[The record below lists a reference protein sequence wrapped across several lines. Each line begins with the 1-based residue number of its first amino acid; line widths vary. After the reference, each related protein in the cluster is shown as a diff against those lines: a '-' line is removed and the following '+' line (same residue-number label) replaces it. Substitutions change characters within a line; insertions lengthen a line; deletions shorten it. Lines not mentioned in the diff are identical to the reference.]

1 MPLLLVPVAV
11 LLLFAVWLVLLPL
24 SLWARYAAGRARRR
38 AQGWI
43 VGGNAW
49 LLAVSVPLFLLSAGI
64 ADRWLANALQ
74 DGVLGLLVGV
84 FVGIVSL
91 WLTRFERDAYG
102 LVYTPNRWLV
112 LALTALLALRILAG
126 LWMAWRQVT
135 TGAADAFTAWLGA
148 GAWTGVAGVFLGY
161 VLAYTW
167 GLRARLRRSGR

>member
-1 MPLLLVPVAV
+1 MPLLLIPVAV
-11 LLLFAVWLVLLPL
+11 LLLFALWLVLLPL
-24 SLWARYAAGRARRR
+24 SLWVRYATGRARRR
-38 AQGWI
+38 AQGWV

-49 LLAVSVPLFLLSAGI
+49 LLAASLPVFLLSAGI

-91 WLTRFERDAYG
+91 WLTRFERDTHG

-112 LALTALLALRILAG
+112 LALTALLALRVLAG
-126 LWMAWRQVT
+126 LWLAWRQVDSGT
-135 TGAADAFTAWLGA
+135 SDAFTTWLDA

-161 VLAYTW
+161 ALTYAW
-167 GLRARLRRSGR
+167 GLRARLRRM

>member
-11 LLLFAVWLVLLPL
+11 LLLFALWLVLLPL
-24 SLWARYAAGRARRR
+24 SLWARYATGRARRR

-49 LLAVSVPLFLLSAGI
+49 LLAASVPLFLLSAGI

-74 DGVLGLLVGV
+74 DGVLGLLVGG

-91 WLTRFERDAYG
+91 WLTRFERDSQG

-126 LWMAWRQVT
+126 LVMAWRQVT
-135 TGAADAFTAWLGA
+135 SGAADALTTWFDA

-161 VLAYTW
+161 ALAYTW
-167 GLRARLRRSGR
+167 GLRARLRRT